1 MPLSQLD
8 LDRAKNPLDI
18 IERIAAHNRW
28 SFDRD
33 EEDEIP
39 ISVAGG
45 WSEYNIAFT
54 WLAEVEALH
63 VACAFD
69 LKVPAARLMEL
80 ASLVSLIN
88 EQLWIGHFDIWP
100 NDGVIMFRHAILLA
114 GGAEL
119 NGDPERTVATTL
131 NVSIPGVDSEAAIVA
146 LKDVVALSIGSAC
159 TSQSYEPS
167 HVLLAAGLPRDRIE
181 GALRLSWGPESGA
194 VPIDALVERLRHLV
208 MH

>member
-1 MPLSQLD
+1 MPLLQLD
-8 LDRAKNPLDI
+8 LDRTEHPVDI

-33 EEDEIP
+33 EEDEIS

-100 NDGVIMFRHAILLA
+100 NNGVIMFRHAILLG
-114 GGAEL
+114 GGAGL
-119 NGDPERTVATTL
+119 NGHQCQTVLSSAVLACERYFQAFQFVAF
-131 NVSIPGVDSEAAIVA
+131 
-146 LKDVVALSIGSAC
+146 
-159 TSQSYEPS
+159 
-167 HVLLAAGLPRDRIE
+167 AGKT
-181 GALRLSWGPESGA
+181 GPE
-194 VPIDALVERLRHLV
+194 ALATV
-208 MH
+208 MLETQGRA

>member
-1 MPLSQLD
+1 MQPIQLD
-8 LDRAKNPLDI
+8 LDRAENPLDI
-18 IERIAAHNRW
+18 IERIAAHNHW

-33 EEDEIP
+33 EEDEIS

-63 VACAFD
+63 VACAFG
-69 LKVPAARLMEL
+69 LKVPPARLMEL

-100 NDGVIMFRHAILLA
+100 NDGAVMFRHAILLA

-119 NGDPERTVATTL
+119 NGDQCQTVLASAVRACERYYQAFQFVVFAGKTAPEAIGTVMLETQGRA
-131 NVSIPGVDSEAAIVA
+131 
-146 LKDVVALSIGSAC
+146 
-159 TSQSYEPS
+159 
-167 HVLLAAGLPRDRIE
+167 
-181 GALRLSWGPESGA
+181 
-194 VPIDALVERLRHLV
+194 
-208 MH
+208 